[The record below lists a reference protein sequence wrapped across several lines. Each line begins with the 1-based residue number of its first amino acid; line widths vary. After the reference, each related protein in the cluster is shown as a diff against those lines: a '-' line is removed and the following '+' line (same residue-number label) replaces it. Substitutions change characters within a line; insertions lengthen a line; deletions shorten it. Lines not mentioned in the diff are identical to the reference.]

1 MEHINITGSQVAG
14 NNISNSNNNNK
25 NISINRIRTESAI
38 ISFVIGFLSSVLA
51 SLVFHYLI
59 K

>member
-51 SLVFHYLI
+51 SLVFHI
-59 K
+59 

>member
-1 MEHINITGSQVAG
+1 MRQINISDSQISG
-14 NNISNSNNNNK
+14 GGISNSNNSNK
-25 NISINRIRTESAI
+25 NISIDRIRTESAI
-38 ISFVIGFLSSVLA
+38 ISFVIGFLSSILA